1 MTVPTLTMPVRS
13 AYLAFGTFGWLW
25 GTWGAALPAVRDQ
38 AGLDQGRL
46 GVALLCIGL
55 GALPAMLLTG
65 RAVDRSGGSVVA
77 VALVLMAACGV
88 AVSVGATSGTSL
100 AVLLLLLGATSGA
113 ADVGV
118 NAVAG
123 AAERAAGRPVL
134 TRAHGVFS
142 TAVVASSLLT
152 GGVQAVGLP
161 VSVAFAVVVV
171 LAVHSGVALWSLRP
185 PPQDG
190 RTAPAV
196 TTRGLG
202 RSAWMLPL
210 VAVGLIGAMAFAVEN
225 AHQSWSAI
233 FLADELA
240 VAGGL
245 TAAAPAVF
253 AGVAAVTRFAVG
265 AFARLPAGPVL
276 TGGALLAAVG
286 SLTLARAESTTPA
299 LLGLAVAA
307 AGTSVLFP
315 TLLRTALAD
324 IRPDLRGRAT
334 SAVAATAYLGF
345 VLGPVGVG
353 ALAGTVGLR
362 DAIVGVAALAAT
374 VVLLAW
380 PVAGWA
386 ARAVG
391 RTGEDVSR
399 RTRPPSPGR

>member
-1 MTVPTLTMPVRS
+1 MAVAVSRMPVRP
-13 AYLAFGTFGWLW
+13 AYLAFCTFGWLW

-46 GVALLCIGL
+46 GAALLCIGL
-55 GALPAMLLTG
+55 GALPAMLLIG
-65 RAVDRSGGSVVA
+65 RAVDRFGGRVVA

-113 ADVGV
+113 ADVGI

-123 AAERAAGRPVL
+123 AAERATGRPVV

-171 LAVHSGVALWSLRP
+171 LAAHSGAALWPL
-185 PPQDG
+185 
-190 RTAPAV
+190 APATDDEQPV
-196 TTRGLG
+196 AAATARGLG
-202 RSAWMLPL
+202 EPAWVLPL
-210 VAVGLIGAMAFAVEN
+210 VAVGLVGALAFAVEN
-225 AHQSWSAI
+225 AHQSWCAI

-240 VAGGL
+240 VAALL

-265 AFARLPAGPVL
+265 ASARLPAGPLL

-286 SLTLARAESTTPA
+286 SLTLARAASTPPA
-299 LLGLAVAA
+299 LLGLALAA

-324 IRPDLRGRAT
+324 VRPELRGLAT

-353 ALAGTVGLR
+353 ALAGAAGLR
-362 DAIVGVAALAAT
+362 DAIIGVAALAAAA
-374 VVLLAW
+374 VVLAW

-386 ARAVG
+386 ASAVG
-391 RTGEDVSR
+391 RAGDDVSR
-399 RTRPPSPGR
+399 RTRPPSRGR